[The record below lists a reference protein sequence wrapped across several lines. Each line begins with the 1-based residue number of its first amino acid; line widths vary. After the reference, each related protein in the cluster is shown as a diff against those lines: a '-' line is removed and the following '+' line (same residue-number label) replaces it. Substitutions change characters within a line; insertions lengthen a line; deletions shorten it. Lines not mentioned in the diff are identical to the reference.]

1 MKKVLLTFAF
11 IAVAQAGLA
20 QQQDEAFKKDVL
32 KLIDLKEGADKGMDK
47 AMKDIPKEK
56 QAAFTAEMKTLE
68 ASYNEKM
75 ANIAME
81 VYTKEE
87 VKELIAFYESPV
99 HKKESV
105 FAEKTKKVNIEYFT
119 TLMSVMGKYIE

>member
-11 IAVAQAGLA
+11 IAIAQVGLA
-20 QQQDEAFKKDVL
+20 QQKDEAFKKDALRLIEL
-32 KLIDLKEGADKGMDK
+32 KNGDDKGMDK
-47 AMKDIPKEK
+47 IMKDIPKEK
-56 QAAFTAEMKTLE
+56 QAAFLAEMKTLE

-99 HKKESV
+99 HKKETV
-105 FAEKTKKVNIEYFT
+105 F
-119 TLMSVMGKYIE
+119 